1 MRQSQACSA
10 PQETW
15 DATSRLGDPAGSGVR
30 SSWRF
35 GLVAHG
41 GKFPLKGTVD
51 SRPSRPYLH
60 APQHFV
66 VVLGAP
72 VRVPRFAAI
81 VCAAAAV
88 VVSSALPASANV
100 AYPSS
105 CPAQSTGDW
114 IPNCYL
120 GTDGS
125 RYYNSANL
133 VTGVQWIMHYR
144 GGYYTGAIDGSYGT
158 GTAAGVKK
166 LQTDLHVTSDGVLG
180 SNTWQGARACTI
192 VSTRQDANYYYYK
205 PTKAN
210 DCFTVTGIEIFAEQ
224 KYVTDKMYN
233 LNKAGN
239 AFVDF
244 SVLAPQ

>member
-1 MRQSQACSA
+1 M
-10 PQETW
+10 
-15 DATSRLGDPAGSGVR
+15 
-30 SSWRF
+30 
-35 GLVAHG
+35 
-41 GKFPLKGTVD
+41 
-51 SRPSRPYLH
+51 
-60 APQHFV
+60 
-66 VVLGAP
+66 
-72 VRVPRFAAI
+72 RFAKLVTCVGAT
-81 VCAAAAV
+81 
-88 VVSSALPASANV
+88 ALFALVGLPPASANV

-105 CPAQSTGDW
+105 CPAQSTGNW
-114 IPNCYL
+114 TPNCYL

-144 GGYYTGAIDGSYGT
+144 GSYYTGSIDGLYGS
-158 GTAAGVKK
+158 GTAASVKK
-166 LQTDLHVTSDGVLG
+166 LQTDLHVTSDGIVG
-180 SNTWQGARACTI
+180 SNTWQGSRACTI
-192 VSTRQDANYYYYK
+192 ISTRQDTYYYYYK

-210 DCFTVTGIEIFAEQ
+210 DCYTATGVEIFAEQ